1 MEQLKQKIIYEI
13 ETKLVDIEKEMANF
27 GDLEILDKLVL
38 SDQQRAIVESTDK
51 NIMVVACPGSGKTHT
66 LISKYINLV
75 VKEKIDPDNIIL
87 ITFTKKAGQ
96 EMNERISD
104 IIPNKKPHYVGS
116 LHGRDQHNQCLPH
129 CLTMPW

>member
-1 MEQLKQKIIYEI
+1 MDEIIGRKKLLKKELQKYQKIIYEI

-87 ITFTKKAGQ
+87 ITFTK
-96 EMNERISD
+96 I
-104 IIPNKKPHYVGS
+104 
-116 LHGRDQHNQCLPH
+116 
-129 CLTMPW
+129 